1 MAKKY
6 GIFEEVLEN
15 YNDYIFHECQKYL
28 CNLGHKKVLESQMG
42 IDLFSSSGYK
52 EYIAS
57 VQNNQLVMFS
67 VNEAIR
73 KEQLIASSVLDNSGD
88 LIEYKSFGEEINA
101 AFEKEY
107 GYSFYQL
114 KLFTEGLRECLIYH
128 NKRMISTSFIRKS
141 NGYCCIKKQMVL
153 CTIFMQPFGLKI
165 AWKSAVCH
173 EKTVYEKNLPF
184 LIQYRFIS

>member
-57 VQNNQLVMFS
+57 VQNNQLVI
-67 VNEAIR
+67 VQYLYDDGKN
-73 KEQLIASSVLDNSGD
+73 
-88 LIEYKSFGEEINA
+88 YNA
-101 AFEKEY
+101 
-107 GYSFYQL
+107 
-114 KLFTEGLRECLIYH
+114 
-128 NKRMISTSFIRKS
+128 
-141 NGYCCIKKQMVL
+141 
-153 CTIFMQPFGLKI
+153 
-165 AWKSAVCH
+165 
-173 EKTVYEKNLPF
+173 
-184 LIQYRFIS
+184 